1 MVLVMLGGQDGAN
14 LKTACKSSTGHAKAS
29 LMLEQKVN
37 QQCFHD
43 FVGAEKKTLLL
54 IGNIVSSSLELI

>member
-1 MVLVMLGGQDGAN
+1 MALVMEGGRDGAN
-14 LKTACKSSTGHAKAS
+14 LKTAGKSSTGHAKAS

-43 FVGAEKKTLLL
+43 FVGAETKHCC
-54 IGNIVSSSLELI
+54 SLGTSCPQVWN